1 MAVRPVPDG
10 IDRLTPSQAWQ
21 DGYRIGRE
29 DLAAS
34 MAQDAAVRVEK
45 DGRANERID
54 ALERALGVL
63 RANDDDLATR
73 MVDVVRRLGLLE
85 AGAPAPR
92 ARRVRT

>member
-1 MAVRPVPDG
+1 MARAVPEG
-10 IDRLTPSQAWQ
+10 IDRLTPREAWQ

-34 MAQDAAVRVEK
+34 MTQDAAGNAEK

-73 MVDVVRRLGLLE
+73 LVGIERRLTELE
-85 AGAPAPR
+85 GGK
-92 ARRVRT
+92 VE